1 MGITKQ
7 MQKIRDRLPNNAF
20 EAEMLEL
27 AGVDI
32 FDQLDEEESPPN
44 LKKPRFDEVEKDL
57 PQKVADN
64 SAKRTFNNNIT
75 SDWENRKKIAT
86 QQENARMK
94 EKKEREE
101 KIVQQKNQV

>member
-1 MGITKQ
+1 MYQKMYSVLVPVPLPIPVPILVPTSKDSYENITKQ

-32 FDQLDEEESPPN
+32 FDQLDEEDLPPD
-44 LKKPRFDEVEKDL
+44 LKKPRFDDVHDDVENDL

-64 SAKRTFNNNIT
+64 S
-75 SDWENRKKIAT
+75 SKKT
-86 QQENARMK
+86 
-94 EKKEREE
+94 
-101 KIVQQKNQV
+101 